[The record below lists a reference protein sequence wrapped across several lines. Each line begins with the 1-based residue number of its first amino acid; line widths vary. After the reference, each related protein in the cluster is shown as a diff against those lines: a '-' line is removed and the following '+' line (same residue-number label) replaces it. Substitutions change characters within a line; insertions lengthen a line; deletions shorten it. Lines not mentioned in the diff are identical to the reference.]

1 MSTIDLG
8 DIKLRRFEFELSYL
22 SEFAAKSS
30 QILPRD
36 RQESEC
42 PLRTPFQ
49 RDRDR
54 ILHSKSFRRL
64 KHKTQVFFSPENDHY
79 RTRMTHTLEV
89 SQISRTIAR
98 ALGMNEDLTEA
109 IALGHDL
116 GHTPFGHSGEY
127 VLNSLIKGGFKH
139 NEQSIRVVTKLENLN
154 LTQEVKNGI
163 LNHTGSEKPF
173 TVEGQIVKIS
183 DRVAYLNH
191 DIDDA
196 IRANIIKISDLPEK
210 AISYFGV
217 TRSERI
223 TKMVTNIITNSL
235 DRDEIIVDEECM
247 FYINDLRK
255 WMFENIYL
263 NADVRPEERKAK
275 KMIKELF
282 EYYCETLEKLVDNAK
297 DAADTIERT
306 ATDYIAGMTDRF
318 AVNKYKECFI
328 PVPLTNGEDDMKNL
342 LKIAEINGLI
352 QK

>member
-1 MSTIDLG
+1 MSTIDLSN
-8 DIKLRRFEFELSYL
+8 IKLRRFDFELSYL

-30 QILPRD
+30 DILPRD
-36 RQESEC
+36 REEAEC
-42 PLRTPFQ
+42 PIRTAFQ

-98 ALGMNEDLTEA
+98 SLLMNEDLTEA

-116 GHTPFGHSGEY
+116 GHTPFGHTGEY
-127 VLNSLIKGGFKH
+127 VLNSLLKEGFKH
-139 NEQSIRVVTKLENLN
+139 NEQSLRVVTKLENLN

-163 LNHTGSEKPF
+163 LNHTGEEKPF

-183 DRVAYLNH
+183 DRIAYLNH

-196 IRANIIKISDLPEK
+196 IRAGIIKISDLPEK

-223 TKMVTNIITNSL
+223 TKMVTNIITNSFGKN
-235 DRDEIIVDEECM
+235 EICLDEECM
-247 FYINDLRK
+247 SHMNDLRT
-255 WMFENIYL
+255 WMFDNI
-263 NADVRPEERKAK
+263 
-275 KMIKELF
+275 
-282 EYYCETLEKLVDNAK
+282 
-297 DAADTIERT
+297 
-306 ATDYIAGMTDRF
+306 
-318 AVNKYKECFI
+318 
-328 PVPLTNGEDDMKNL
+328 
-342 LKIAEINGLI
+342 
-352 QK
+352 

>member
-1 MSTIDLG
+1 MSTIDLSN
-8 DIKLRRFEFELSYL
+8 IKLRRFDFELSYL

-30 QILPRD
+30 DILPRD
-36 RQESEC
+36 REEAEC
-42 PLRTPFQ
+42 PIRTAFQ

-54 ILHSKSFRRL
+54 ILHSKAFRRP

-98 ALGMNEDLTEA
+98 SLLMNEDLTEA

-116 GHTPFGHSGEY
+116 GHTPFGHTGEY
-127 VLNSLIKGGFKH
+127 VLNSLLKEGFKH
-139 NEQSIRVVTKLENLN
+139 NEQSLRVVTKLENLN

-163 LNHTGSEKPF
+163 LNHTGEEKPF

-183 DRVAYLNH
+183 DRIAYLNH

-196 IRANIIKISDLPEK
+196 IRAGIIKISDLPEK
-210 AISYFGV
+210 AISYFGA

-223 TKMVTNIITNSL
+223 TKMVTNIITNSFGKN
-235 DRDEIIVDEECM
+235 EICLDEECM
-247 FYINDLRK
+247 SHMNDLRT
-255 WMFENIYL
+255 WMFDNIYL

-282 EYYCETLEKLVDNAK
+282 EYYCENIEKLVDTSHNAAK
-297 DAADTIERT
+297 AIERT
-306 ATDYIAGMTDRF
+306 AVDYIAGMTDRF
-318 AVNKYKECFI
+318 AINKYKECFI
-328 PVPLTNGEDDMKNL
+328 PVPIPIQNEHENI
-342 LKIAEINGLI
+342 LKLAELNGLNR
-352 QK
+352 K